1 MSEADE
7 VLEAMSAEY
16 ASAVNAG
23 DSGTY
28 ATLFAIDAIRMPPGA
43 DLERGPEEIR
53 NAERADYEAAAWN
66 VSFTPRDALAI
77 TDGWVYGIADG
88 EVTIMPHAGGESSN
102 VRLTVTW
109 LYERQPS
116 GEWLIKRQMWS
127 LKQD

>member
-7 VLEAMSAEY
+7 VLKAMSNAY

-23 DSGTY
+23 DATKY
-28 ATLFAIDAIRMPPGA
+28 AMVFAPDAIRMPPGA

-53 NAERADYEAAAWN
+53 KAEQADYDQAAWN
-66 VSFTPRDALAI
+66 VKFSPRDALAI
-77 TDGWVYGIADG
+77 TGDWVYGIADG
-88 EVTIMPHAGGESSN
+88 EVTITPHDGGESKD
-102 VRLTVTW
+102 VRLTVSW

-127 LKQD
+127 LKPD